1 MFGVKR
7 RLLFWLAVMI
17 AALGLG
23 VGATAAGSQPE
34 PSIKVKPDEAQ
45 PGETVTVIGE
55 CWGGCDDQPA
65 VVSPVTLTLLQAETE
80 VPDFEAVEVDLDPP
94 ADGSFEQEIVVPP
107 GLDEGKYKLAA
118 ESRDGDTAT
127 DKLLVGQSTSDD
139 GDGGDDGDDG
149 DDDGDGNDDGDDSDD
164 EDDPDRSSADPEDC
178 TAPPLTPQPPA
189 PAGVDTQAPAADTQT
204 ADSDQADDCAS
215 ATPPPTAPADQA
227 VLGESQSSNGSN
239 GNSGSDSSDGSGNGD
254 SADEDEGDED
264 DDRERNK
271 DKRALKNADG
281 DSDAGD
287 DEGSGAGG
295 AGNGNDRGQ
304 DGAAANRS
312 PVETVRAAAGPT
324 PEDIRE
330 SVPWAMIAL
339 LGALFAIGLGAT
351 YHVVGRWAPDPAD
364 VG

>member
-1 MFGVKR
+1 VVLGVNR
-7 RLLFWLAVMI
+7 RVLFWLAMVV

-23 VGATAAGSQPE
+23 VGASAAGSQPE
-34 PSIKVKPDEAQ
+34 PSIKVQPDEAQ

-55 CWGGCDDQPA
+55 CWGGCDDQSA
-65 VVSPVTLTLLQAETE
+65 VVSPVTLTLLQGETE

-94 ADGSFEQEIVVPP
+94 ADGSFEQEIDLPP

-127 DKLLVGQSTSDD
+127 DKLLVGQSTSND
-139 GDGGDDGDDG
+139 GGGGDDGDDSG
-149 DDDGDGNDDGDDSDD
+149 DGDDDSDD

-189 PAGVDTQAPAADTQT
+189 PAGVDTQAPAADTPT

-215 ATPPPTAPADQA
+215 ATPPPTTPADQA
-227 VLGESQSSNGSN
+227 VLGESQTSNGSN
-239 GNSGSDSSDGSGNGD
+239 GNSGSDSSDGSGNG
-254 SADEDEGDED
+254 DEDEGDED

-271 DKRALKNADG
+271 DKRALKNTDG

-287 DEGSGAGG
+287 DEDSGAGG

-304 DGAAANRS
+304 DGAAASRA